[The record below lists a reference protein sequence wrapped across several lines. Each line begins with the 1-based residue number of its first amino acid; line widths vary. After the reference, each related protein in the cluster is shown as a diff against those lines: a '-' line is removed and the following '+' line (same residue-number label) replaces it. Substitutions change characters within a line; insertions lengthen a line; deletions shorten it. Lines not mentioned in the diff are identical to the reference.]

1 MSQTP
6 SLLDDGNL
14 CGATLLS
21 LVASGSALIA
31 ELLRL
36 AQAIPPVFLDAEE
49 RARRGAALLTAEEAS
64 FEAVLFDFAYLKE
77 PEDFEN
83 RVNSSDGL
91 LDVDNEFLET
101 HGAFAKRFYALM
113 ESTVKY
119 WRDVHGF
126 LERLGSGYFIAHSVD
141 NVLEDVDGK
150 QLLCEAYFLYGTL
163 LVLLDAKVP
172 GVVRERLVIACYR
185 LEGESTM
192 EAVDDVCRL
201 ARSTGYRSGGR
212 RPKNYPEAFFNR
224 FRTDA
229 TASAA
234 KLVIQRLMSDDVY
247 LQSAA
252 FPAPEH
258 RSVRLASQASM
269 LYVILYFDADT
280 LKGRTA
286 AMREVVDKHFSDN
299 WVVPVYMGH
308 VVDLSVEWAGYGAAA
323 AALRNV
329 LTDGA
334 VGRLVASNDAL
345 VHRQIKEL
353 DGFLTEGQLTEQHL
367 LDHMRAL
374 LDCARRSNAA
384 LRWRLLHRRCAHDGW
399 RSKIAAKAGS
409 PGDAEALMTLLLK
422 ASQLEYKLKQMFQS
436 LLDSKP
442 AKWAFCKQQVID
454 RMTELSEYFTGEK
467 ALARVARD
475 ENLMKWFGALAGEMA
490 RLDDDE
496 AHATMMGRK
505 IQTLVGA
512 LEEVEQ
518 FEQVD
523 TNLQIK
529 AFLADTREFLL
540 QMVRITNVQ
549 HSVMH
554 VIESV
559 SDLSYAFDILGD
571 YVPILH
577 DRVRGDPRTAVLL
590 RATFLKLA
598 SILDVPL
605 IRISQC
611 NSSDQASVASYYST
625 ELVNFVRRVL
635 DVIPVSVFGLLD
647 DIVDIQTRT
656 LAPLPVKLETAY
668 LKDYA
673 QLNERYQLARLTHQ
687 VSVFTEGVLAM
698 ERTLL
703 GVVRVEPR
711 RVLHDGLRKELVRQ
725 LSRTLHEQL
734 RFPVP
739 KKDQDR
745 KKFVGAALARQV
757 HEILAHLGRRVD
769 GYRRSVEYVQDY
781 IDIAGLKMW
790 QEELG
795 RVVNYNVEA
804 ECNRYLRR
812 KVADA
817 ESRHQSSVV
826 PVPRFAPLPDPHGA
840 DDGAATFMGRTL
852 AALLRLTSP
861 ATTSYAP
868 ERAGWYCDAHVLEGA
883 SSKGRLD
890 PGDAEACGVHT
901 FQIAER
907 ALGVCGLAGLDR
919 MLAFRVVHDLSNFV
933 DDYKALTAPH
943 ARFLE
948 SLRDALFPE
957 WAPPRGGG
965 GPGKLYARAAK
976 TLEAAMPRLLHR
988 ILAVGH
994 AQLLRKSLNHALLL
1008 KARVDADF
1016 LHASLTNVDGAVLGD
1031 VLDHYGDPETVP
1043 DPVPDAKDGR
1053 RVLADLATLLDA
1065 SGVSDP
1071 LAKVY
1076 VATEPLEHLP
1086 LVLLLFLLS
1095 YAHKLGHDDRLQS
1108 LVKRKR
1114 SYPIDGFVVV
1124 VGVHTVLKQCHPS
1137 YCKQLLAYLGQFVC
1151 STVTAQYAD
1160 AKQAKD
1166 AAPLELANAIWFV
1179 DTLCK
1184 VADVPK
1190 PTDFIPA
1197 AILAMAYKA

>member
-1 MSQTP
+1 MMSQTP

-201 ARSTGYRSGGR
+201 ARS
-212 RPKNYPEAFFNR
+212 
-224 FRTDA
+224 
-229 TASAA
+229 
-234 KLVIQRLMSDDVY
+234 
-247 LQSAA
+247 
-252 FPAPEH
+252 
-258 RSVRLASQASM
+258 M

-399 RSKIAAKAGS
+399 RTKIAAKAGS

-919 MLAFRVVHDLSNFV
+919 MLAFRV
-933 DDYKALTAPH
+933 
-943 ARFLE
+943 
-948 SLRDALFPE
+948 
-957 WAPPRGGG
+957 
-965 GPGKLYARAAK
+965 
-976 TLEAAMPRLLHR
+976 
-988 ILAVGH
+988 
-994 AQLLRKSLNHALLL
+994 LLRKSLNHALLL

-1114 SYPIDGFVVV
+1114 SYPIDGF
-1124 VGVHTVLKQCHPS
+1124 
-1137 YCKQLLAYLGQFVC
+1137 LLAYLGQFVC

-1166 AAPLELANAIWFV
+1166 AAPLELVNAIWFV